1 MKRERPRRPGIG
13 SHGDSVMGSV
23 GGTENTEDRDRR
35 QQVQRW
41 EEGLAVNLRG
51 LRQEVVKGLGWEV
64 KKKRQKPEVLEVR
77 NER

>member
-13 SHGDSVMGSV
+13 SHGDAVMGSV

-41 EEGLAVNLRG
+41 EEGLGNPSPGPPLSLCSLAMMFLTLSG
-51 LRQEVVKGLGWEV
+51 DSSFQLLDS
-64 KKKRQKPEVLEVR
+64 LS
-77 NER
+77 

>member
-1 MKRERPRRPGIG
+1 
-13 SHGDSVMGSV
+13 MGNV

-64 KKKRQKPEVLEVR
+64 KKKGRNQKC
-77 NER
+77 